1 MTGAETVLKWF
12 KEYHDMNKT
21 APTPYEIRCQLEM
34 SIEQEKQS
42 DCISDVSD
50 TKPAVL
56 DVNLSWERG
65 DPHHTIEVFNNGTLM
80 ASGWLV
86 KKHDK

>member
-42 DCISDVSD
+42 DCISNVVDSVNFGFCKHPNDVCKEQCQD
-50 TKPAVL
+50 CKAEEMWGNQ
-56 DVNLSWERG
+56 NL
-65 DPHHTIEVFNNGTLM
+65 H
-80 ASGWLV
+80 
-86 KKHDK
+86 